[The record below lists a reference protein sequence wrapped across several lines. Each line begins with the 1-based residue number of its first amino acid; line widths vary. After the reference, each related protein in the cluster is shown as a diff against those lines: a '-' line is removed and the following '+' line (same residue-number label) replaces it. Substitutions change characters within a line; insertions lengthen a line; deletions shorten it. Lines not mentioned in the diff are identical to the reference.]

1 MTSKQAQGPLDND
14 LDEKDGSHPSNL
26 TPPTSSEA
34 HESTIPPTRFW
45 MLSVGV
51 LLGLFLSM
59 IDTSIVATSLY
70 TIGLEFDALET
81 VNWVALAYTLAYLGC
96 AVVFARIS
104 DIVGRRDAFIAAY
117 VLFFA
122 FSLACGFSQS
132 LNQLI
137 AFRVLQGVGGS
148 GLYSLTMIM
157 LPEMSPNNLRHH
169 IAALV
174 GMIVALAGVL
184 GPVLGGLLTHY
195 ASWRWVFWING
206 PICVISLV
214 IFFLTW
220 PKAEHLPSL
229 ERRAWKE
236 LDYAGSFLTISAA
249 VLVVFSFQNA
259 GSSSDDEWNKAIFL
273 APLLCGIFAWALL
286 AAWQYV
292 IHRRLENR
300 LAPAFPFSIFK
311 NRVYTAAV
319 LNTMLLGYPYLLL
332 IYAIPVRIQ
341 VVGGK
346 SSLVAGVMLLPMLGS
361 AALGSGLSGRIN
373 AVKNYVFETLLVGSC
388 LMTLGCALLT
398 TLSHELDSGKQLGF
412 ITFCGLGFGL
422 TIAAS
427 TMMSTIEVSIR
438 NYAPAQGILSQ
449 VRLLGGSLGI
459 ATSTALL
466 HQKVAEYLT
475 DILTPAE
482 LGTIGGPDSH
492 LSDSQLEMVHYA
504 YAESFRADMKVAA
517 GISAIGIIST
527 LGTYRRQR
535 FLIQEQRQTLVA
547 EEIARRRGQS
557 SANTTNTQPGPEKV

>member
-1 MTSKQAQGPLDND
+1 MTSEQDQGPLGDE
-14 LDEKDGSHPSNL
+14 LSEKDRSTPS
-26 TPPTSSEA
+26 PPAKSEVQ
-34 HESTIPPTRFW
+34 ESAIPALRFW

-70 TIGLEFDALET
+70 TIGLEFEALET
-81 VNWVALAYTLAYLGC
+81 VNWVALAYTLSYLGC

-104 DIVGRRDAFIAAY
+104 DIVGRRNAFIAAY

-122 FSLACGFSQS
+122 FSLACGFAQS
-132 LNQLI
+132 LDQLI

-195 ASWRWVFWING
+195 TSWRWVFWING
-206 PICVISLV
+206 PICLISLV

-220 PKAEHLPSL
+220 PRAEYLPSL

-259 GSSSDDEWNKAIFL
+259 GSSPDDEWHKAIFL
-273 APLLCGIFAWALL
+273 APLLCGLFAWVLL

-292 IHRRLENR
+292 IHCRFEDR
-300 LAPAFPFSIFK
+300 LAPAFPFTIFK

-319 LNTMLLGYPYLLL
+319 LNTMLLGYPYLQL

-346 SSLVAGVMLLPMLGS
+346 SALMAGLMLLPMLGS
-361 AALGSGLSGRIN
+361 AAIGSALSGRIN

-388 LMTLGCALLT
+388 LMTVGCGLLT

-412 ITFCGLGFGL
+412 VIFCGLGFGL

-427 TMMSTIEVSIR
+427 TMMSTIEVPIR

-459 ATSTALL
+459 ATSTAVL
-466 HQKVAEYLT
+466 HQKVTEYLT
-475 DILTPAE
+475 GMLSPSE
-482 LGTIGGPDSH
+482 LAAVGGPDSH
-492 LSDSQLEMVHYA
+492 LSDTQLERVHYA
-504 YAESFRADMKVAA
+504 YAESFRMDMKVAA
-517 GISAIGIIST
+517 GISAIGVIST
-527 LGTYRRQR
+527 LGAYRRR
-535 FLIQEQRQTLVA
+535 RLLIQEQRQALVA
-547 EEIARRRGQS
+547 EEVARRRGQS
-557 SANTTNTQPGPEKV
+557 GTATADRQIGTEKV